1 MTEKDIRNIRE
12 QIEFANTIKDDS
24 ERQKA
29 FTLIS
34 QQKNELL
41 LDCFRKQSERIK
53 QVVADMETSKKDRQI
68 LSTKIDNLTEKIE
81 SFSSTMKPLQQC
93 YLHHQEL
100 NQQKKG
106 MLKLLKIGKII
117 LAAGGGATLLKVIEI
132 ICSAI

>member
-93 YLHHQEL
+93 YLHHQQI

-132 ICSAI
+132 ICSAL

>member
-68 LSTKIDNLTEKIE
+68 LSTKIDNLAEKIE

-93 YLHHQEL
+93 YLHHQQI

-132 ICSAI
+132 ICSAL

>member
-93 YLHHQEL
+93 YLHHQQI

>member
-93 YLHHQEL
+93 YFHHQEL

-132 ICSAI
+132 ICSAL

>member
-1 MTEKDIRNIRE
+1 MTEKDIRNIKE
-12 QIEFANTIKDDS
+12 QIEFANTIKDDY

-93 YLHHQEL
+93 YLHHQQI

>member
-1 MTEKDIRNIRE
+1 MTEKDIRNIKE

-81 SFSSTMKPLQQC
+81 SFSSTMKPLQTC
-93 YLHHQEL
+93 YLHHQQI

>member
-1 MTEKDIRNIRE
+1 MTEKDIRNIKE

-93 YLHHQEL
+93 YLHHQQI

>member
-1 MTEKDIRNIRE
+1 MTEKDIKNIRE
-12 QIEFANTIKDDS
+12 QIEFANTIKDDH

-53 QVVADMETSKKDRQI
+53 QVVADIEVSKKDRKLLNDKLDI
-68 LSTKIDNLTEKIE
+68 LTEKIE
-81 SFSSTMKPLQQC
+81 TFSSSMKPLQQC
-93 YLHHQEL
+93 YLHHQEI

-106 MLKLLKIGKII
+106 MLKLLKIGKVI
-117 LAAGGGATLLKVIEI
+117 LAAGGGAALLKVFEI
-132 ICSAI
+132 VCQFV